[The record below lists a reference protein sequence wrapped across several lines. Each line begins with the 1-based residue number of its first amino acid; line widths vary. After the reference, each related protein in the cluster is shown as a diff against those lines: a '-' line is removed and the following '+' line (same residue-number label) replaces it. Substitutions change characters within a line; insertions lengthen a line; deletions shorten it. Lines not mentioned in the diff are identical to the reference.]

1 MILESNWM
9 WITRTDSGSPLL
21 SLKVVMIRISG
32 ARKMRQQEDYFP
44 PRASLGIKTIG
55 VCAAHK
61 KSICDDRANRF
72 SIESTVIWIGKDS
85 ESQSNEYLEEC
96 NTHQCGE

>member
-1 MILESNWM
+1 M
-9 WITRTDSGSPLL
+9 
-21 SLKVVMIRISG
+21 
-32 ARKMRQQEDYFP
+32 RKQEDYFP
-44 PRASLGIKTIG
+44 PRASLGIKIND
-55 VCAAHK
+55 VSAAHK
-61 KSICDDRANRF
+61 KSSCDDRANRI

>member
-1 MILESNWM
+1 M
-9 WITRTDSGSPLL
+9 
-21 SLKVVMIRISG
+21 
-32 ARKMRQQEDYFP
+32 RKQEDNFP
-44 PRASLGIKTIG
+44 PRASLDIKMIG
-55 VCAAHK
+55 VCTAHK
-61 KSICDDRANRF
+61 KSICDDRANRI

>member
-1 MILESNWM
+1 MQN
-9 WITRTDSGSPLL
+9 
-21 SLKVVMIRISG
+21 
-32 ARKMRQQEDYFP
+32 QEDYFLRP
-44 PRASLGIKTIG
+44 TSLNTKIIG
-55 VCAAHK
+55 SFGTPEKGVY
-61 KSICDDRANRF
+61 DDRVNRM

>member
-1 MILESNWM
+1 
-9 WITRTDSGSPLL
+9 
-21 SLKVVMIRISG
+21 MIRISG
-32 ARKMRQQEDYFP
+32 ARKMQDQEDNVL
-44 PRASLGIKTIG
+44 PRASLNIKIIG
-55 VCAAHK
+55 GYCAHK
-61 KSICDDRANRF
+61 KSVLDDRVKRI

>member
-1 MILESNWM
+1 M
-9 WITRTDSGSPLL
+9 
-21 SLKVVMIRISG
+21 
-32 ARKMRQQEDYFP
+32 RKQEDYFP
-44 PRASLGIKTIG
+44 PRASPDIMIIG

-61 KSICDDRANRF
+61 KSIWVDRANRI

-96 NTHQCGE
+96 NTHQYGE

>member
-1 MILESNWM
+1 MPN
-9 WITRTDSGSPLL
+9 
-21 SLKVVMIRISG
+21 
-32 ARKMRQQEDYFP
+32 QEDYFLP
-44 PRASLGIKTIG
+44 SASLDIKIITG
-55 VCAAHK
+55 CCTHK
-61 KSICDDRANRF
+61 KNSYDDRENRI